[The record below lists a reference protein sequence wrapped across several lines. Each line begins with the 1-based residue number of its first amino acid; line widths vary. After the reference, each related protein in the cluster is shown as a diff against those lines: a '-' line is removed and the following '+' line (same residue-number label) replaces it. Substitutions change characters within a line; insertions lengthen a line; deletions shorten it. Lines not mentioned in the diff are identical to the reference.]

1 LDDEYM
7 GTVHTW
13 YCKYHNKTYYNRRTT
28 YKDFERGQLLK
39 CCANERNSGINHPNY
54 NKNVSDEDRVKDRRS
69 IKNKLW
75 RQEVIK
81 RDNFTCQY
89 CGDTNIRI
97 VAHHLESYLANPKLR
112 YELSNGITLCVPCH
126 TDFHSK
132 YGRGNTTKKDYKEWI
147 ML

>member
-1 LDDEYM
+1 MNIWGQCIHGIVNITTRLIIIDEQP
-7 GTVHTW
+7 T
-13 YCKYHNKTYYNRRTT
+13 KI
-28 YKDFERGQLLK
+28 FERGQLLK

-97 VAHHLESYLANPKLR
+97 VAHHLESYLANPQ
-112 YELSNGITLCVPCH
+112 IT
-126 TDFHSK
+126 
-132 YGRGNTTKKDYKEWI
+132 I
-147 ML
+147 